1 EEEDNG
7 INIYPNPT
15 DGELTIEISDYR
27 GEVQVSVIDNSGK
40 LCAILSKLLTKSERK
55 IFLDLESYPAG
66 VYFIVV
72 KKQGTFYTEKVVIR

>member
-40 LCAILSKLLTKSERK
+40 LCAVISKYITESDRK
-55 IFLDLESYPAG
+55 IDYSLDDKRSGTYLFVIKEDKRSYIKK
-66 VYFIVV
+66 VIV
-72 KKQGTFYTEKVVIR
+72 K